1 MRAARP
7 GNRRGVTDLLE
18 SPRPTAPGRA
28 GPLLVPDVRR
38 VVVLRANGLG
48 DYVVAQPA
56 LAALR
61 AAYPDAAITLV
72 TSPPVAALLDGRP
85 APVDEVLA
93 APRVAGVRGEP
104 GPGGAPAHPPAA
116 DEGGST
122 PQRGRG
128 GDPRRDK
135 ARGGRNANPLLLR
148 FGARVTAGS
157 RAPGAAP
164 LERTVPWTDFQHDV
178 LRWLEVV
185 GLVGAEPV
193 HLLPRLPVTAADRAA
208 ADALLGDTLL
218 GDTLLGDTLL
228 GDTLRGGGLG
238 GVPPR
243 PLVALHPGATDPRR
257 RWPPHRLGELGA
269 ALAAR
274 GARVVLL
281 GGPGDAPLVAG
292 IRAGLGGA
300 DAVDLSGRL
309 TMAGLVGVLERAA
322 LFVGNDS
329 GPRHLAEA
337 VGTPTVGV
345 FTRANLVDV
354 APLFRARHRVLVS
367 WASRCAAC
375 GVDYLADPCGHDA
388 SVLADVAVEDV
399 LAPAVELLDLP
410 VREPVAR

>member
-1 MRAARP
+1 MPVGTR
-7 GNRRGVTDLLE
+7 GNRRRVSDF
-18 SPRPTAPGRA
+18 SPVPG
-28 GPLLVPDVRR
+28 VRR
-38 VVVLRANGLG
+38 IVVLRANGLG

-61 AAYPDAAITLV
+61 ATYPDAAITLV
-72 TSPPVAALLDGRP
+72 TSPPVAALLHGRP

-104 GPGGAPAHPPAA
+104 GPGGPPDDPPEVVEEFCAA
-116 DEGGST
+116 MRERGFDLGVQLHGG
-122 PQRGRG
+122 G
-128 GDPRRDK
+128 G
-135 ARGGRNANPLLLR
+135 NANPLLLR

-164 LERTVPWTDFQHDV
+164 LDRTVPWTDFQHDL

-185 GLVGAEPV
+185 GLVGAEPAG
-193 HLLPRLPVTAADRAA
+193 LRPRVAVTAADRAA
-208 ADALLGDTLL
+208 AAEALD
-218 GDTLLGDTLL
+218 
-228 GDTLRGGGLG
+228 
-238 GVPPR
+238 GVGTG
-243 PLVALHPGATDPRR
+243 PLVAVHPGATDPRR
-257 RWPPHRLGELGA
+257 RWPPRRLGELGA

-281 GGPGDAPLVAG
+281 GGPGDAALVDE
-292 IRAGLGGA
+292 IRSGLGQAA
-300 DAVDLSGRL
+300 DRAVDLSGRL
-309 TMAGLVGVLERAA
+309 TLSGVVGVLERAD

-337 VGTPTVGV
+337 VGTATVGV

-375 GVDYLADPCGHDA
+375 GGDYLMSACGCGA
-388 SVLADVAVEDV
+388 SVLHDVGVDAV
-399 LAPAVELLDLP
+399 LGAARELLDLP
-410 VREPVAR
+410 VREPAAL

>member
-1 MRAARP
+1 VISAARRMRVAVR
-7 GNRRGVTDLLE
+7 GNRPRVTDF
-18 SPRPTAPGRA
+18 SPVPG
-28 GPLLVPDVRR
+28 VRR
-38 VVVLRANGLG
+38 IVVLRANGLG

-72 TSPPVAALLDGRP
+72 TSPPVAALLAGRP

-104 GPGGAPAHPPAA
+104 GPDGPPDDPPEVVEAFCAALRERRFDLGVQLHGG
-116 DEGGST
+116 GG
-122 PQRGRG
+122 
-128 GDPRRDK
+128 
-135 ARGGRNANPLLLR
+135 NANPLLLR

-164 LERTVPWTDFQHDV
+164 LDRTVPWTDFQHDL

-185 GLVGAEPV
+185 SLVGAPPV
-193 HLLPRLPVTAADRAA
+193 GLRPRVAVTAADRAVA
-208 ADALLGDTLL
+208 DDALDGVGD
-218 GDTLLGDTLL
+218 G
-228 GDTLRGGGLG
+228 
-238 GVPPR
+238 
-243 PLVALHPGATDPRR
+243 PLVAVHPGATDPRR
-257 RWPPHRLGELGA
+257 RWPSYRLGELGA
-269 ALAAR
+269 ELDAR

-281 GGPGDAPLVAG
+281 GGPGDAALVAE
-292 IRAGLGGA
+292 IRAGLGDAAGR
-300 DAVDLSGRL
+300 AVDLAGRL
-309 TMAGLVGVLERAA
+309 TLPGMVGVLERAD

-337 VGTPTVGV
+337 VGTATVGV

-375 GVDYLADPCGHDA
+375 GGDYLVSACGCGATVLGDVEVDA
-388 SVLADVAVEDV
+388 VLAA
-399 LAPAVELLDLP
+399 ARELLDLQ
-410 VREPVAR
+410 VREPAVR